1 MQSVFIKG
9 WNLAETFS
17 FVLGSYK
24 SGSQAVVRP
33 LSDNHMHG
41 SCQAVIK
48 LLD

>member
-9 WNLAETFS
+9 WNLAETFT
-17 FVLGSYK
+17 FVL
-24 SGSQAVVRP
+24 GSQAVVRP